1 MNSPRSLGRAKSTA
15 LARSMFRRRNLLRAA
30 GASGAGLTLGAAL
43 SAGTAFAAEAA
54 RAGFGKQRYDV
65 LLRTSKETALWGWFP
80 TSRPSVLTVKSGTV
94 VKIDAV
100 NQSGVSD
107 ARGPVAYFEALGVP
121 GDRVLPELEE
131 IHTIPRTPGS
141 SGHVLTGP
149 LYIKE
154 AEPGDVLEIRILD
167 VSPRVPYG
175 INSTGPGSGVL
186 PNLLSERSTRLL
198 TLDKHNKY
206 YQFAPGIRVPFK
218 PFMGITGVAPPTEAG
233 FVSANPPN
241 RWGGNLDVR
250 DLTAGSTLFLPV
262 FQPGA
267 QFYTGD
273 SHGAQGHGEIDQTA
287 IEHSMSLT
295 AQFIVR
301 KGAGLEYPRAELPDH
316 MVSMGIDADL
326 DIALQ
331 IAATQAIGFLRDA
344 TKGALSAADAYALCS
359 VAVDFIIAEA
369 VDGNKVVA
377 AYIPKSLLPK
387 R

>member
-1 MNSPRSLGRAKSTA
+1 VNAPHSLGRAKSTA
-15 LARSMFRRRNLLRAA
+15 LARSMLSRRNVLRAA
-30 GASGAGLTLGAAL
+30 GATGAGLGLGAVLNPSSAL
-43 SAGTAFAAEAA
+43 AAQTGQARRDDHQYEA
-54 RAGFGKQRYDV
+54 
-65 LLRTSKETALWGWFP
+65 LLKTSKETALWGWFP

-100 NQSGVSD
+100 NQSGVS
-107 ARGPVAYFEALGVP
+107 AAQGPVAYFEALGVP
-121 GDRVLPELEE
+121 AHQVLPELEE

-149 LYIKE
+149 LYLEE
-154 AEPGDVLEIRILD
+154 AEPGDVLEVRILD

-175 INSTGPGSGVL
+175 VNSTGPGSGVL
-186 PNLLSERSTRLL
+186 SQLLSDRSTRLL
-198 TLDKHNKY
+198 TLDKHNRY
-206 YQFAPGIRVPFK
+206 YQFAPGIRVPFR

-241 RWGGNLDVR
+241 RWGGNLDMR

-287 IEHSMSLT
+287 VEHSMSLT

-301 KGAGLEYPRAELPDH
+301 KGASLEYPRAELPDH

-326 DIALQ
+326 DTALQ
-331 IAATQAIGFLRDA
+331 IAATQAIGYLREV
-344 TKGALSAADAYALCS
+344 TKGALTVADAYALCS
-359 VAVDFIIAEA
+359 VAVDFVIAEA

-377 AYIPKSLLPK
+377 AYIPKSLLP
-387 R
+387 

>member
-1 MNSPRSLGRAKSTA
+1 MTSPRSLGRAKSTA
-15 LARSMFRRRNLLRAA
+15 LARSMLSRRNLLRAA
-30 GASGAGLTLGAAL
+30 GATGAGLTLGAAVPPS
-43 SAGTAFAAEAA
+43 SALAAEAGQ
-54 RAGFGKQRYDV
+54 AGSGKQRYDA
-65 LLRTSKETALWGWFP
+65 LLKTSKETALWGWFP

-94 VKIDAV
+94 VKIDAI

-121 GDRVLPELEE
+121 ADQVLPELEE

-149 LYIKE
+149 LYIEE
-154 AEPGDVLEIRILD
+154 AQPGDVLEIRILD

-175 INSTGPGSGVL
+175 VNSTGPGRGVL
-186 PNLLSERSTRLL
+186 SNLLSEPSIRLL
-198 TLDKHNKY
+198 TLDENNRY

-301 KGAGLEYPRAELPDH
+301 KGAGLEYPRAELRDH
-316 MVSMGIDADL
+316 MVPMGIDADL

-331 IAATQAIGFLRDA
+331 IAATQAIGYLREI
-344 TKGALSAADAYALCS
+344 TKGALSVADAYALCS

-377 AYIPKSLLPK
+377 AYIPKSLLP
-387 R
+387 